1 MDGAEDFVR
10 GDGEDAFLLL
20 LDAGLEAAAGA
31 LDTVVED
38 AVLRAVGEP
47 LARNVARGEDGDARG
62 ADGGGEVHRP
72 AVVADEE
79 ARAGEGS
86 GGFARGEA
94 AAEIDD
100 GTSAGG
106 LPVGRGEIG
115 GIGLFGGAG
124 EQEGAVREGTRES
137 G

>member
-1 MDGAEDFVR
+1 MDGAEDFVG
-10 GDGEDAFLLL
+10 GDGEDAFFLL
-20 LDAGLEAAAGA
+20 LDAGLEATAGA

-86 GGFARGEA
+86 GGFPWGEA

-106 LPVGRGEIG
+106 LPVGRGEVG
-115 GIGLFGGAG
+115 GVGFFGGAG
-124 EQEGAVREGTRES
+124 EKEGAVREGARR
-137 G
+137 GG